1 MATKYRIVK
10 RAWFDANNEL
20 HDTFEPQYRF
30 LGIFWSGF
38 PNSDYRFPGD
48 RHFNFPG
55 DRHFDAQQDAEA
67 FLSEVKRMGGSTSA
81 STVVAEY
88 R

>member
-10 RAWFDANNEL
+10 REWFDTDDKL
-20 HDTFEPQYRF
+20 HVWFEPQYRF
-30 LGIFWSGF
+30 LGIFWCGF
-38 PNSDYRFPGD
+38 LDHDCDSSWN
-48 RHFNFPG
+48 RHFKT
-55 DRHFDAQQDAEA
+55 QQEAEA
-67 FLSEVKRMGGSTSA
+67 FLAEVKRMGGSTSS

>member
-1 MATKYRIVK
+1 MLTKYRIVK
-10 RAWFDANNEL
+10 REWFDVMNEL
-20 HDTFEPQYRF
+20 NVTFEPQYRF
-30 LGIFWSGF
+30 LGIFWRGF
-38 PNSDYRFPGD
+38 RDNDYRFT
-48 RHFNFPG
+48 G

-67 FLSEVKRMGGSTSA
+67 FLAEVKRMGGSTSA